1 MVQLNL
7 TDRQAKIAAR
17 ACEFYTR
24 IVLGQFNEIILE
36 LVNDTNIDSVVENRQ
51 EIESLLFKARDLIYP
66 DLHGRGH
73 SYGVGEFEHADKSYD
88 VYQAIRSLFGD
99 TRTPFSYYTLPAA
112 KHYEDKSESY
122 IDVDKR
128 ESTS

>member
-36 LVNDTNIDSVVENRQ
+36 LVNDENIDAITDHRA
-51 EIESLLFKARDLIYP
+51 EIEELLFKARDLIYP
-66 DLHGRGH
+66 ELHGRGH
-73 SYGVGEFEHADKSYD
+73 SYGVGKFEHADKSYD
-88 VYQAIRSLFGD
+88 VYQSIRNVFGD
-99 TRTPFSYYTLPAA
+99 PRSPFSYYTLPAA
-112 KHYEDKSESY
+112 KHYEDASEQS
-122 IDVDKR
+122 IDEYK
-128 ESTS
+128 EIGTL